1 MANLALT
8 NPLTQT
14 NKNENN
20 MKGIEVNLK
29 GRIGKHFFGALRVD
43 YFSEMQEA
51 LSYSMR

>member
-8 NPLTQT
+8 NPLTKT

-29 GRIGKHFFGALRVD
+29 GRIGKYFFGALRVD
-43 YFSEMQEA
+43 YF
-51 LSYSMR
+51 